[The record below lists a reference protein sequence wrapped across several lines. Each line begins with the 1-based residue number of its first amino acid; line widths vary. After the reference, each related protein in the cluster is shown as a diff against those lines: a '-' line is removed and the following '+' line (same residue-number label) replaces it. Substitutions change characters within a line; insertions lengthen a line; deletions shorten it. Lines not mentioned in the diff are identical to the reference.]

1 MKKQIHFLFFLLF
14 ISLSFNSNAQ
24 YQTNLNKSYGGEY
37 DLGGNN
43 ASNPCLTSA
52 EYAFI
57 ENDCAKNIKKLGLVY
72 KTQKEGMITLLNW
85 PLKLANGIDDC
96 SYYVISAN
104 VDQDFASGTF
114 KDYNCGTNT
123 YDGHKGTDIATFPFG
138 IYKIDHDQVQVIAAA
153 AGIIISKTDGNFD
166 KNCGTNNLTANSI
179 AIQHA
184 DGSTTLYLHMK
195 KNSLTAKGVGSTVAV
210 GEFLGIVGSS
220 GNSSG
225 PHLHFEV
232 WSGSTS
238 STYVDPFSGTCNL
251 LNSSSYW
258 VTQKP
263 YTEPSVIK
271 TSVNTTDIV
280 VPGCPTTE
288 TPNESNCYTI
298 PFQGPGLPAGYAKFY
313 IFLRNETPG
322 KVANMSILNP
332 DGSTYLSWVYNSN
345 SSYNASYRNWSK
357 VLPTV
362 GGTYTFRASYNG
374 LTCEKQF
381 DIVNAVISSNS
392 PTTICQGSSVTL
404 QASAAKSYLW
414 NNGDTTQN
422 ITVTVPG
429 DYKVTITNAYGCT
442 SISNI
447 INVKVNPAPIAIIN
461 PSGPTTFCE
470 GSSLMLSSN
479 PASSYFWS
487 TGETTQNIIVNKSGS
502 YKVTV
507 TNTFGCTAS
516 STPVNVTVNLNPV
529 VIITPEG
536 PTSFCEGSSLNLS
549 SSIAKSYLWNTG
561 DTTKVI
567 NITSPGDY
575 KLTVT
580 NNEGCSAVSNSINV
594 KVNPNPV
601 AIISPDG
608 PTVFCDGG
616 MVKLLSSAASIYLW
630 STGANT
636 QSINVNKSGTYTV
649 SITDQNGCKGFA
661 FIEVTVKS
669 PINNLPI
676 IFKNDSLQSP
686 YGYPAS
692 WFFGNNPIP
701 INSNTKIKCDKNGTY
716 YVTGPDINGCIAQ
729 SDTITVKCK
738 ATSIKYVNQSFNFS
752 EFPNPFN
759 DKIHISGVEI
769 DNGSY
774 IFSLLNS
781 IGQIVNQKEIKIDS
795 NSLELD
801 LNLDYLPDGIYLLFI
816 RKGYSTSFIKLVKR

>member
-1 MKKQIHFLFFLLF
+1 MKKQIHFLLFLLF
-14 ISLSFNSNAQ
+14 ISFPFNSNAQ
-24 YQTNLNKSYGGEY
+24 YQTNLNKSNGGEY

-43 ASNPCLTSA
+43 ASYPCITSA

-57 ENDCAKNIKKLGLVY
+57 DNDCAKNIKKLGLPF
-72 KTQKEGMITLLNW
+72 KTKKEGMTTLLNW
-85 PLKLANGIDDC
+85 PLKLASGIDDC

-104 VDQDFASGTF
+104 VDQDFAAGTF

-153 AGIIISKTDGNFD
+153 AGTIISKTDGNFD
-166 KNCGTNNLTANSI
+166 KNCATNNLTANSI

-195 KNSLTAKGVGSTVAV
+195 KNSLTSKGVGSTVAV

-238 STYVDPFSGTCNL
+238 STYVDPFSGTCNS

-322 KVANMSILNP
+322 KVANMSIINP

-374 LTCEKQF
+374 LTCEKKF
-381 DIVNAVISSNS
+381 DIVNAVISANS
-392 PTTICQGSSVTL
+392 PTTICQGASVTL
-404 QASAAKSYLW
+404 QASTAKSYFW
-414 NNGDTTQN
+414 SNGDTTQN
-422 ITVTVPG
+422 INVSVAG

-442 SISNI
+442 SISNS
-447 INVKVNPAPIAIIN
+447 INVKVNPVPIAIIS
-461 PSGPTTFCE
+461 PAGPTTFCE
-470 GSSLMLSSN
+470 GTSLLLSSSQAN
-479 PASSYFWS
+479 SYIWS
-487 TGETTQNIIVNKSGS
+487 TGETTQNINVNSSGS

-507 TNTFGCTAS
+507 TNTFGCSAS
-516 STPVNVTVNLNPV
+516 SSPINVTVNQNPV
-529 VIITPEG
+529 AIITPDG
-536 PTSFCEGSSLNLS
+536 PTNFCEGNSLNLS
-549 SSIAKSYLWNTG
+549 SSLAKSYLWNTG

-567 NITSPGDY
+567 YIKSPGDY
-575 KLTVT
+575 KVTVT
-580 NNEGCSAVSNSINV
+580 NNYGCSAVSNAISVMI
-594 KVNPNPV
+594 NPNPV
-601 AIISPDG
+601 ATISPDG
-608 PTVFCDGG
+608 STVFCEGG
-616 MVKLLSSAASIYLW
+616 MVKLLSSTANSYIW
-630 STGANT
+630 STGAKT
-636 QSINVNKSGTYTV
+636 QTINVNLSGTYTV
-649 SITDQNGCKGFA
+649 SITDQNGCQGFA
-661 FIEVTVKS
+661 SVEVTVNS

-676 IFKNDSLQSP
+676 KFKNDSLVSP
-686 YGYPAS
+686 YGSPAS

-701 INSNTKIKCDKNGTY
+701 FNNNTIIKCDKNGTY
-716 YVTGPDINGCIAQ
+716 FVTGPDINGCIAQ

-738 ATSIKYVNQSFNFS
+738 ATSTQFVNHSSNFS
-752 EFPNPFN
+752 VFPNPFN
-759 DKIHISGVEI
+759 DQIHISGIEL
-769 DNGSY
+769 DNDNYFLSM
-774 IFSLLNS
+774 LNS
-781 IGQIVNQKEIKIDS
+781 IGQIVLQKEIKIDS
-795 NSLELD
+795 NTIDHD
-801 LNLDYLPDGIYLLFI
+801 LNLGYLPDGIYLLFI
-816 RKGYSTSFIKLVKR
+816 RKGVTSSFIKVVKR